1 MNDGTGSEQLPPAVA
16 GESGLPGEPEVVLT
30 RDYYQL
36 LKKYGL
42 SVGATLDPDCW
53 SVTTQPEL

>member
-1 MNDGTGSEQLPPAVA
+1 MNNGAVSEQLRPGVA
-16 GESGLPGEPEVVLT
+16 GESALPGNPEVILT
-30 RDYYQL
+30 RGCYQL